1 MSGARRLAGATAVLA
16 VLAIPPWLL
25 ATLTRAHL
33 PGWPTSTQLR
43 DWLTDPLTPATLTTG
58 LIAVAWLLWLGMAYT
73 VTVTAARRL
82 RAGARWVRHLPL
94 PTPWQAAATSI
105 AGAAALT
112 TAHTP
117 STHPPDPPNPPTPI
131 TADELEH
138 PSNAA
143 QTEQGGVVVPGGW
156 LPDDIAHHIAAAAA
170 LVWLRRRRAHQPG
183 QPDTDATQLTPLPA
197 TVTAVQ
203 AAIADQPPPPA
214 ATTGALQ
221 APLPPAGIRL
231 AGDGAD
237 HAARGLLVTR
247 LLTALR
253 DPTDTTPVIV
263 TSNALTRLLPSVAE
277 IAATIP
283 GLHVVDT
290 LDHAAALLPASST
303 SSTADHGIPSLVL
316 TAGPA
321 TAAPLNLPGARVV
334 TLDAA
339 APVPTWRVD
348 CNGHTV
354 DHQTGQPRPRM
365 CVLDGTAAAD
375 LLAVLAQPTTAAP
388 DPAASA
394 PARPINRAQA
404 KIPRQANRISPP
416 TPQRPT
422 EAAATAVQLRV
433 LGRPA
438 LLIDSKEVAIRR
450 SAALQILVFLAVHP
464 DGATTTRLVQALWP
478 GLPAHTVTGRL
489 YTTLSDL
496 RSTIRATS
504 ADQVVVH
511 TEDRYHLDP
520 RTYVDLWRL
529 QAAAHHS
536 ATTNAPGS
544 WQAAMDAYTGDLAA
558 GHTWPWI
565 DPPREAARRLVLD
578 AHTNAAAA
586 QTDPHERLRLLQAAI
601 RIDPYNQQ
609 LHQLAADQLN
619 ALGDSAAAA
628 DLLHTHRQRLRLAGI
643 LDQPMIT
650 AR

>member
-1 MSGARRLAGATAVLA
+1 MNGTRRLAGATVALA
-16 VLAIPPWLL
+16 ILAIPPWLL

-58 LIAVAWLLWLGMAYT
+58 LITVAWLLWLGMAYT

-82 RAGARWVRHLPL
+82 RAGARWMRHLPL
-94 PTPWQAAATSI
+94 PTPWQAAVTSI

-117 STHPPDPPNPPTPI
+117 TTQPQNPPTPV
-131 TADELEH
+131 TADELDH

-156 LPDDIAHHIAAAAA
+156 LPDDTAHHIAAAAA

-183 QPDTDATQLTPLPA
+183 QPDTDATQLTPLPT

-203 AAIADQPPPPA
+203 AATADQPPPPA
-214 ATTGALQ
+214 ATTGTMQ

-237 HAARGLLVTR
+237 HAARGLLITR

-253 DPTDTTPVIV
+253 EPTGTTLVIV
-263 TSNALTRLLPSVAE
+263 TSNAIARLLPTIAE
-277 IAATIP
+277 TAATIP

-290 LDHAAALLPASST
+290 LEQAAALLPASST
-303 SSTADHGIPSLVL
+303 SSTADRGIPSLVL
-316 TAGPA
+316 TAEPVTA
-321 TAAPLNLPGARVV
+321 TPPDLPGARVV
-334 TLDAA
+334 TLDAG
-339 APVPTWRVD
+339 APLPTWRVD
-348 CNGHTV
+348 RHGHTV

-365 CVLDGTAAAD
+365 CVLDSTAATD

-388 DPAASA
+388 GPAASA
-394 PARPINRAQA
+394 PARTIDRAQA
-404 KIPRQANRISPP
+404 RIPRQASRVSPS
-416 TPQRPT
+416 TPRRPT
-422 EAAATAVQLRV
+422 EAADTAVQLRV
-433 LGRPA
+433 LDRPA
-438 LLIDSKEVAIRR
+438 LLIDSKEVTIRR
-450 SAALQILVFLAVHP
+450 SAAMQILVFLAVHP
-464 DGATTTRLVQALWP
+464 DGATTTQLVHALWP
-478 GLPAHTVTGRL
+478 GLPPHTVTGRL

-496 RSTIRATS
+496 RSTLRAATPE
-504 ADQVVVH
+504 QVVVH

-520 RTYVDLWRL
+520 RTDVDLWRL
-529 QAAAHHS
+529 QAAAHHG
-536 ATTNAPGS
+536 ATTDAPGS
-544 WQAAMDAYTGDLAA
+544 WQAVIDAYTGDLAA

-578 AHTNAAAA
+578 AHTTAAAA
-586 QTDPHERLRLLQAAI
+586 QTDLRERLRLLQAAI

-609 LHQLAADQLN
+609 LHQLAANQLN
-619 ALGDSAAAA
+619 AIGDSAAAA
-628 DLLHTHRQRLRLAGI
+628 DLLHAHRQRLRLAGI

>member
-1 MSGARRLAGATAVLA
+1 M
-16 VLAIPPWLL
+16 
-25 ATLTRAHL
+25 
-33 PGWPTSTQLR
+33 
-43 DWLTDPLTPATLTTG
+43 
-58 LIAVAWLLWLGMAYT
+58 
-73 VTVTAARRL
+73 
-82 RAGARWVRHLPL
+82 
-94 PTPWQAAATSI
+94 
-105 AGAAALT
+105 
-112 TAHTP
+112 
-117 STHPPDPPNPPTPI
+117 
-131 TADELEH
+131 
-138 PSNAA
+138 
-143 QTEQGGVVVPGGW
+143 VVPGGW
-156 LPDDIAHHIAAAAA
+156 LPDDTAHHIAAAAA

-183 QPDTDATQLTPLPA
+183 QRDTDATQLTPLPT

-214 ATTGALQ
+214 ATTGATQ

-237 HAARGLLVTR
+237 HAARGLLITR

-253 DPTDTTPVIV
+253 DPTDTTPVII
-263 TSNALTRLLPSVAE
+263 TSNTLARLLPGIAE
-277 IAATIP
+277 TAATIP
-283 GLHVVDT
+283 GLHVIDT
-290 LDHAAALLPASST
+290 LEQATALLPASRT
-303 SSTADHGIPSLVL
+303 SATVDHGIPSLVL
-316 TAGPA
+316 TAEPA
-321 TAAPLNLPGARVV
+321 TPAPPNLPGACVV

-339 APVPTWRVD
+339 APLPAWRVD
-348 CNGHTV
+348 HHGHTV

-365 CVLDGTAAAD
+365 CVLDSVAAAD
-375 LLAVLAQPTTAAP
+375 LLAVLARPASAAP
-388 DPAASA
+388 DPVASV
-394 PARPINRAQA
+394 PARPIDPVQA
-404 KIPRQANRISPP
+404 KIPRQATRVTPP
-416 TPQRPT
+416 TPQQPT

-438 LLIDSKEVAIRR
+438 LLIDSKEVTIRR

-464 DGATTTRLVQALWP
+464 DGATTTQLVHALWP

-520 RTYVDLWRL
+520 RTDVDLWRL

-536 ATTNAPGS
+536 ATTDAPGS
-544 WQAAMDAYTGDLAA
+544 WQAVIDAYRGDLAA

-565 DPPREAARRLVLD
+565 DPPREATRRLVLD
-578 AHTNAAAA
+578 AHTTAAAA
-586 QTDPHERLRLLQAAI
+586 QTDPHERLRLFQAAI

-628 DLLHTHRQRLRLAGI
+628 DLLHAHRQRLRLAGI

>member
-1 MSGARRLAGATAVLA
+1 MNGVRRLAGAVVVLA

-25 ATLTRAHL
+25 ATFTRAHL
-33 PGWPTSTQLR
+33 PGWPTSARLR
-43 DWLTDPLTPATLTTG
+43 DWLTDPLTPAALTTG

-112 TAHTP
+112 SAHTP
-117 STHPPDPPNPPTPI
+117 STHSPNPPTPV
-131 TADELEH
+131 TADELQH
-138 PSNAA
+138 PSDAA
-143 QTEQGGVVVPGGW
+143 QTERGGVVVPGGW
-156 LPDDIAHHIAAAAA
+156 LPDDTAHHIAAAAA

-183 QPDTDATQLTPLPA
+183 QPETDATQLTPLPA

-214 ATTGALQ
+214 VTTGSMA

-253 DPTDTTPVIV
+253 DPTDTTPVII

-277 IAATIP
+277 TAATIP

-290 LDHAAALLPASST
+290 LERAAALLPASST
-303 SSTADHGIPSLVL
+303 SATVDSGIPSLVL
-316 TAGPA
+316 TADPA
-321 TAAPLNLPGARVV
+321 TAAPPNLPGARVV
-334 TLDAA
+334 TLDAG
-339 APVPTWRVD
+339 APLPTWRVD
-348 CNGHTV
+348 RHGHTV

-388 DPAASA
+388 DPAASV
-394 PARPINRAQA
+394 PVRPINRAQA
-404 KIPRQANRISPP
+404 KIPRQATRVPPP
-416 TPQRPT
+416 TPRQPS

-438 LLIDSKEVAIRR
+438 LLIESKAVTIRR

-464 DGATTTRLVQALWP
+464 DGATTTQLVHALWP

-496 RSTIRATS
+496 RSTIRAAS
-504 ADQVVVH
+504 VEQVVVH

-520 RTYVDLWRL
+520 CTDVDLWRL

-536 ATTNAPGS
+536 ATTDAPGG
-544 WQAAMDAYTGDLAA
+544 WQAVMDAYTGDLAA

-578 AHTNAAAA
+578 AHTTAAEA

-628 DLLHTHRQRLRLAGI
+628 DLLYTHRQRLRLAGI

>member
-1 MSGARRLAGATAVLA
+1 MNGTRRLAAATVVLA

-25 ATLTRAHL
+25 TTLTRAHL
-33 PGWPTSTQLR
+33 PGWPTSTQLH

-117 STHPPDPPNPPTPI
+117 STQPPNPPTPV
-131 TADELEH
+131 TADELQH
-138 PSNAA
+138 PSDAP
-143 QTEQGGVVVPGGW
+143 QTERGGVVVPGGW
-156 LPDDIAHHIAAAAA
+156 LPDDTAHHIAAAAA
-170 LVWLRRRRAHQPG
+170 LVWLRRRRAHQPS

-203 AAIADQPPPPA
+203 AATADQPPPPA
-214 ATTGALQ
+214 AATTGVMQ
-221 APLPPAGIRL
+221 APLPPAGLCL

-237 HAARGLLVTR
+237 HTARGLLVTR
-247 LLTALR
+247 LLAALR
-253 DPTDTTPVIV
+253 DPTDTIPVIV
-263 TSNALTRLLPSVAE
+263 TSNALARLLPSVAE
-277 IAATIP
+277 SAATIP

-290 LDHAAALLPASST
+290 LEQAAALLAPPPT
-303 SSTADHGIPSLVL
+303 SAIADRGIPSLVL
-316 TAGPA
+316 TAEPA
-321 TAAPLNLPGARVV
+321 TAAPPSLPGARVV
-334 TLDAA
+334 ALDAG
-339 APVPTWRVD
+339 APLPTWRVD
-348 CNGHTV
+348 RHGHTV
-354 DHQTGQPRPRM
+354 DYQTGRPRPRM
-365 CVLDGTAAAD
+365 CVLDSTAAAD
-375 LLAVLAQPTTAAP
+375 LLAVLAQPATAAP
-388 DPAASA
+388 GPAV
-394 PARPINRAQA
+394 PVRPIDRAKA
-404 KIPRQANRISPP
+404 RIPRQASRIPPP

-422 EAAATAVQLRV
+422 ETAATTAQLRV
-433 LGRPA
+433 LDRPA
-438 LLIDSKEVAIRR
+438 LLIDSKEVTIRR

-464 DGATTTRLVQALWP
+464 DGATTTQLIHALWP

-504 ADQVVVH
+504 AEQVIVH

-520 RTYVDLWRL
+520 RTDVDLWRL

-536 ATTNAPGS
+536 ATTDAPGS
-544 WQAAMDAYTGDLAA
+544 WQAVIDAYTGDLAA

-565 DPPREAARRLVLD
+565 DPPREATRRLVLD

-609 LHQLAADQLN
+609 LHQLTADQLN

-650 AR
+650 VR

>member
-1 MSGARRLAGATAVLA
+1 MNGARRLAGATVVLA

-25 ATLTRAHL
+25 TTLTRAHL

-58 LIAVAWLLWLGMAYT
+58 LIAVAWLLWLGMTYT

-117 STHPPDPPNPPTPI
+117 TTHPPNPPTPV
-131 TADELEH
+131 TADELQH
-138 PSNAA
+138 PSDTP
-143 QTEQGGVVVPGGW
+143 QTERGGVVVPGGW
-156 LPDDIAHHIAAAAA
+156 LPDDTAHHIAAAAA

-183 QPDTDATQLTPLPA
+183 QPDTNATQLTPLPA
-197 TVTAVQ
+197 TITAVQ
-203 AAIADQPPPPA
+203 AVIADQPPPPT
-214 ATTGALQ
+214 ATTGAMQ

-253 DPTDTTPVIV
+253 DPTDTTPVII
-263 TSNALTRLLPSVAE
+263 TSNTLTRLLPSVAE
-277 IAATIP
+277 TVATIP
-283 GLHVVDT
+283 GLHVIDT
-290 LDHAAALLPASST
+290 LEHAAVLLPASRT
-303 SSTADHGIPSLVL
+303 SSTADRRIPSLVM

-321 TAAPLNLPGARVV
+321 TAAPPDLPGARVV
-334 TLDAA
+334 TLDAG
-339 APVPTWRVD
+339 APLPTWRVD
-348 CNGHTV
+348 RHGHTV

-375 LLAVLAQPTTAAP
+375 LLAVLAQPATEVL
-388 DPAASA
+388 DPAASV
-394 PARPINRAQA
+394 PARPVDRAQA
-404 KIPRQANRISPP
+404 KIPRQSSRVTPP
-416 TPQRPT
+416 TPRQPT
-422 EAAATAVQLRV
+422 ETTATAIRLRV

-438 LLIDSKEVAIRR
+438 LHIDSNEVTIRR

-464 DGATTTRLVQALWP
+464 DGATTTQLVQALWP

-496 RSTIRATS
+496 RSTIRATT
-504 ADQVVVH
+504 ADPMVVH
-511 TEDRYHLDP
+511 TEGRYHLDP
-520 RTYVDLWRL
+520 RADVDLWRL
-529 QAAAHHS
+529 QAAAHQS
-536 ATTNAPGS
+536 ATTDAPGS
-544 WQAAMDAYTGDLAA
+544 WQAVIDAYTGDLAA

-565 DPPREAARRLVLD
+565 DPPREATRRLALD

-586 QTDPHERLRLLQAAI
+586 QTDPHERLRLLQTAI

-609 LHQLAADQLN
+609 LHQLAANQLN

>member
-1 MSGARRLAGATAVLA
+1 MNGARRLAGATVVLA

-25 ATLTRAHL
+25 TTLTRAHL
-33 PGWPTSTQLR
+33 PSWPTSTQLR

-58 LIAVAWLLWLGMAYT
+58 LIAVAWLLWLGMTYT

-82 RAGARWVRHLPL
+82 RAGTRWVRHLPL

-117 STHPPDPPNPPTPI
+117 TTQPPNPPTPV
-131 TADELEH
+131 TADELQH
-138 PSNAA
+138 PSATP

-156 LPDDIAHHIAAAAA
+156 LPDDTAHHIAAAAA

-214 ATTGALQ
+214 ATSGAVQ
-221 APLPPAGIRL
+221 APLPPAGVCL

-253 DPTDTTPVIV
+253 DPADTTPVIV
-263 TSNALTRLLPSVAE
+263 TSNALARLLPT
-277 IAATIP
+277 IADAAHTIP

-290 LDHAAALLPASST
+290 FEQAAALVPAPRT
-303 SSTADHGIPSLVL
+303 SATADCGIPSLVF
-316 TAGPA
+316 TTEPA
-321 TAAPLNLPGARVV
+321 TAAPPNLPGARVV
-334 TLDAA
+334 TLDAG
-339 APVPTWRVD
+339 APLSTWRVD
-348 CNGHTV
+348 RHGHTV

-388 DPAASA
+388 DPAASV
-394 PARPINRAQA
+394 PARPIDRAQA
-404 KIPRQANRISPP
+404 KIPRQASRIPPP
-416 TPQRPT
+416 TPRQPIET
-422 EAAATAVQLRV
+422 TATTAQLRV
-433 LGRPA
+433 LGHPA
-438 LLIDSKEVAIRR
+438 LLIDSNEVTIRR

-464 DGATTTRLVQALWP
+464 NGATTTQLVQALWP

-520 RTYVDLWRL
+520 RTHVDLWRL
-529 QAAAHHS
+529 QAAAHHT
-536 ATTNAPGS
+536 ATTDAPGS
-544 WQAAMDAYTGDLAA
+544 WQAVIDAYNGDLAA

-565 DPPREAARRLVLD
+565 DPPREATRRLVLD
-578 AHTNAAAA
+578 AHTTAAAA

-628 DLLHTHRQRLRLAGI
+628 DLLHTHWQRLRLAGI

>member
-1 MSGARRLAGATAVLA
+1 MNGARRLAGATVVLA
-16 VLAIPPWLL
+16 VLAAPPWLL
-25 ATLTRAHL
+25 TTLTRAHL
-33 PGWPTSTQLR
+33 PGWPTSAQLR

-82 RAGARWVRHLPL
+82 RAGALWVRHLPL

-117 STHPPDPPNPPTPI
+117 STQPPNPPTPV
-131 TADELEH
+131 TADELQH
-138 PSNAA
+138 PSDAA

-156 LPDDIAHHIAAAAA
+156 LPDDTAHHIAAAAA

-183 QPDTDATQLTPLPA
+183 QPDTDATQLTPLPT

-214 ATTGALQ
+214 ATTGAMQ

-237 HAARGLLVTR
+237 HAARGLLITR

-253 DPTDTTPVIV
+253 DPTDTTPVII
-263 TSNALTRLLPSVAE
+263 TSHTLTRLLPSIAE
-277 IAATIP
+277 TAATIP

-290 LDHAAALLPASST
+290 LEQAAALLPASST
-303 SSTADHGIPSLVL
+303 SSTADRGISSLVL
-316 TAGPA
+316 TVEPA
-321 TAAPLNLPGARVV
+321 TPAPPNLPGARVV
-334 TLDAA
+334 TLDAGA
-339 APVPTWRVD
+339 RLPTWRVD
-348 CNGHTV
+348 RHGHTV

-365 CVLDGTAAAD
+365 CVLDSTAAAD

-394 PARPINRAQA
+394 PARPIERAQA
-404 KIPRQANRISPP
+404 KIPRQASRIPP
-416 TPQRPT
+416 PAPRRPT
-422 EAAATAVQLRV
+422 EVAATAVQLRV

-438 LLIDSKEVAIRR
+438 LLIDSKEVTIRR

-464 DGATTTRLVQALWP
+464 AGATTTQLVHALWP

-496 RSTIRATS
+496 RSTVRATS

-511 TEDRYHLDP
+511 TEDRYHLDL
-520 RTYVDLWRL
+520 RTDVDLWRL

-536 ATTNAPGS
+536 ATTDAPGS
-544 WQAAMDAYTGDLAA
+544 WQAVIDAYTGDLAA

-565 DPPREAARRLVLD
+565 DPPREATRRLVLD
-578 AHTNAAAA
+578 AHTTAAAA
-586 QTDPHERLRLLQAAI
+586 QTDPHEHLRLLQAAI

-619 ALGDSAAAA
+619 ALGNSAAAA
-628 DLLHTHRQRLRLAGI
+628 HLLHTHRQRLRVAGI

-650 AR
+650 AH

>member
-1 MSGARRLAGATAVLA
+1 MKGARRLAGATVVLA
-16 VLAIPPWLL
+16 VLAVPPWLL
-25 ATLTRAHL
+25 TTLTRAHL
-33 PGWPTSTQLR
+33 PGWPTSAHLR

-58 LIAVAWLLWLGMAYT
+58 LIAVAWLLWLGTAYT
-73 VTVTAARRL
+73 ITVTAARRL
-82 RAGARWVRHLPL
+82 HAGARWVRHLPL

-117 STHPPDPPNPPTPI
+117 TTQPPNPPTPV
-131 TADELEH
+131 TADELQH
-138 PSNAA
+138 PSATP

-156 LPDDIAHHIAAAAA
+156 LPDDTAHHIAAAAA

-183 QPDTDATQLTPLPA
+183 QPDTDATQLTPLPT

-203 AAIADQPPPPA
+203 AAIADQPPPA
-214 ATTGALQ
+214 ATTGAMQ

-237 HAARGLLVTR
+237 HAARGLLITR

-253 DPTDTTPVIV
+253 DPTDTTPVII
-263 TSNALTRLLPSVAE
+263 TSNTLARLLPGIAE
-277 IAATIP
+277 TAATIP
-283 GLHVVDT
+283 GLHVIDT
-290 LDHAAALLPASST
+290 LEQATALLPASRT
-303 SSTADHGIPSLVL
+303 SATVDHGIPSLVL
-316 TAGPA
+316 TAEPA
-321 TAAPLNLPGARVV
+321 TPAPPNLPGACVV

-339 APVPTWRVD
+339 APLPAWRVD
-348 CNGHTV
+348 HHGHTV

-365 CVLDGTAAAD
+365 CVLDSVAAAD
-375 LLAVLAQPTTAAP
+375 LLAVLARPASAAP
-388 DPAASA
+388 DPVASV
-394 PARPINRAQA
+394 PARPIDPVQA
-404 KIPRQANRISPP
+404 KIPRQATRVTPP
-416 TPQRPT
+416 TPQQPT

-438 LLIDSKEVAIRR
+438 LLIDSKEVTIRR

-464 DGATTTRLVQALWP
+464 DGATTTQLVHALWP

-520 RTYVDLWRL
+520 RTDVDLWRL

-536 ATTNAPGS
+536 ATTDAPGS
-544 WQAAMDAYTGDLAA
+544 WQAVIDAYTGDLAA

-565 DPPREAARRLVLD
+565 DPPREATRRLVLD
-578 AHTNAAAA
+578 AHTTAAAA
-586 QTDPHERLRLLQAAI
+586 QTDPHERLRLFQAAI

-628 DLLHTHRQRLRLAGI
+628 DLLHAHRQRLRLAGI

>member
-1 MSGARRLAGATAVLA
+1 M
-16 VLAIPPWLL
+16 
-25 ATLTRAHL
+25 
-33 PGWPTSTQLR
+33 
-43 DWLTDPLTPATLTTG
+43 
-58 LIAVAWLLWLGMAYT
+58 AWLLWLGMAYT

-117 STHPPDPPNPPTPI
+117 STQPPNPPTPV
-131 TADELEH
+131 TADELQH
-138 PSNAA
+138 PSATP
-143 QTEQGGVVVPGGW
+143 QTERGGVVVPGGW
-156 LPDDIAHHIAAAAA
+156 LPDDTAHHIAAAAA

-183 QPDTDATQLTPLPA
+183 QPATDATQLTPLPT

-214 ATTGALQ
+214 ATTTGAMQ

-237 HAARGLLVTR
+237 HAARGLLITR

-253 DPTDTTPVIV
+253 DPTDTIPVIV
-263 TSNALTRLLPSVAE
+263 TSNVLTRLLPSVAE
-277 IAATIP
+277 TAATIP
-283 GLHVVDT
+283 GLHVIDT
-290 LDHAAALLPASST
+290 LDGAAALLPASST
-303 SSTADHGIPSLVL
+303 SATVDSGIPSLVL
-316 TAGPA
+316 TADPA
-321 TAAPLNLPGARVV
+321 TAAPPNLPGARLV
-334 TLDAA
+334 TFDAG
-339 APVPTWRVD
+339 APLPTWRVD
-348 CNGHTV
+348 RHGHTV
-354 DHQTGQPRPRM
+354 DHQTGQSRPRM
-365 CVLDGTAAAD
+365 CVLDGTAATD

-388 DPAASA
+388 TTAAPDTAASE
-394 PARPINRAQA
+394 PVRPINRAQA
-404 KIPRQANRISPP
+404 TIPRQATRVPPP
-416 TPQRPT
+416 TPRQPS
-422 EAAATAVQLRV
+422 EAAEAAVQLRV

-438 LLIDSKEVAIRR
+438 LLIESKAVTIRR

-464 DGATTTRLVQALWP
+464 DGATTTQLVHALWP

-520 RTYVDLWRL
+520 RTDVDLWRL

-536 ATTNAPGS
+536 TTTDAPGS
-544 WQAAMDAYTGDLAA
+544 WQPVIDAYTGDLAA

-565 DPPREAARRLVLD
+565 DPPREATRRLVLD
-578 AHTNAAAA
+578 AHTTAAAA

-619 ALGDSAAAA
+619 AVGDSAAAA

>member
-1 MSGARRLAGATAVLA
+1 MNGVRRLAGAVVVVA

-25 ATLTRAHL
+25 AAFTRAHL
-33 PGWPTSTQLR
+33 PGWPTSARLR

-112 TAHTP
+112 SAHTP
-117 STHPPDPPNPPTPI
+117 STHPPNPPTPV
-131 TADELEH
+131 TADELQH
-138 PSNAA
+138 PSDAA
-143 QTEQGGVVVPGGW
+143 QTERGGVVVPGGW
-156 LPDDIAHHIAAAAA
+156 LPDDTAHHIAAAAA

-214 ATTGALQ
+214 VTTGSMA

-253 DPTDTTPVIV
+253 DPTDTTPVII
-263 TSNALTRLLPSVAE
+263 TSNTLTRLLPSIAE
-277 IAATIP
+277 TAATIP

-290 LDHAAALLPASST
+290 LEQAAALLPASST
-303 SSTADHGIPSLVL
+303 SSTADRGIPSLVL
-316 TAGPA
+316 TVEPA

-334 TLDAA
+334 TLDAGA
-339 APVPTWRVD
+339 RLPTWRVD
-348 CNGHTV
+348 RHGHSV

-404 KIPRQANRISPP
+404 KIPRQASRIPPP
-416 TPQRPT
+416 TPRRPT

-438 LLIDSKEVAIRR
+438 LLIDSKEVTIRR

-464 DGATTTRLVQALWP
+464 DGATTTQLVHALWP

-496 RSTIRATS
+496 RSTVRATS

-511 TEDRYHLDP
+511 TEDRYHLDL
-520 RTYVDLWRL
+520 RTDVDLWRL
-529 QAAAHHS
+529 LAAAHHS
-536 ATTNAPGS
+536 ATTDAPGS
-544 WQAAMDAYTGDLAA
+544 WQAVIDAYTGDLAA

-565 DPPREAARRLVLD
+565 DPPREATRRLILD
-578 AHTNAAAA
+578 AHTTAAAA
-586 QTDPHERLRLLQAAI
+586 QTDPHEHLRLLQAAI

-628 DLLHTHRQRLRLAGI
+628 DLLHTHRQRLRVAGI